1 METLTIRTGVQ
12 ADAPVIAD
20 FNALM
25 ALETEGRQLDA
36 STLLRGVEAVL
47 GDPSK
52 GMYYVAEIGGNI
64 AGQLMITYEWSDWRN
79 GTFWWIQSVYVKKE
93 YRNQGVFRSL
103 YRHVE
108 DLARQHG
115 TVCGLRLYVDARND
129 RAKEAY
135 RSLGLRQA
143 SYEVFEVDFVLKP

>member
-1 METLTIRTGVQ
+1 METLTIRTGVP

-25 ALETEGRQLDA
+25 ALETEGRRLDA
-36 STLLRGVEAVL
+36 STLRRGVGAVL
-47 GDPSK
+47 EDSSK

-108 DLARQHG
+108 DLARRHG
-115 TVCGLRLYVDARND
+115 GVCGLRLYVDERND
-129 RAKEAY
+129 RAKETY
-135 RSLGLRQA
+135 RSLGMRQA